1 MSISESVCLG
11 IDIGG
16 TTVKHAIIN
25 KDGNILERGSFD
37 TGSSITEEIFLE
49 KFLCVI
55 HDSISRGIA
64 GIGVCSL
71 GAVNSTTGQILGAVQ
86 NLPFLE
92 GLNLRNLVQEIY
104 PGIPVSICN
113 DVHAVAKGEKWLGVA
128 QNCDNFFCL
137 SLGTGLG
144 GALVINSQLVKGA
157 HHHAGEIGYLDY
169 QDNDHYLEK
178 KVSTRS
184 IVDKAAQ
191 LLGYEEITGITFF
204 EFVRKGN
211 IVCIDILNEWVDALS
226 RVIANLIIT
235 LDLDLIIIGGGV
247 SNEKELLIPRI
258 AKATDGMLPQEFR
271 GHTRIAA
278 AKFTNDSGTLGAVS
292 DLLCKVSSCDCR

>member
-1 MSISESVCLG
+1 MSVPETVCLG

-16 TTVKHAIIN
+16 TTVKHALIN
-25 KDGNILERGSFD
+25 GNGNILERGSFD
-37 TGSSITEEIFLE
+37 TGISITEAAFLE
-49 KFLCVI
+49 NLFRVI
-55 HDSISRGIA
+55 HDGRNKGIA

-92 GLNLRNLVQEIY
+92 GLNLRDQIQKKY
-104 PGIPVSICN
+104 PDIPVSICN
-113 DVHAVAKGEKWLGVA
+113 DVHAVAKGEKWLGAA

-144 GALVINSQLVKGA
+144 GALFINSQLVKGA

-169 QDNDHYLEK
+169 QDTGHYFEK
-178 KVSTRS
+178 KVSTKA
-184 IVDKAAQ
+184 IVDKASH
-191 LLGYEEITGITFF
+191 LLGHEVINGFAFF
-204 EFVRKGN
+204 ELVRKGN
-211 IVCIDILNEWVDALS
+211 LVCIDILKEWVNDLS

-235 LDLDLIIIGGGV
+235 LDLELIIIGGGV
-247 SNEKELLIPRI
+247 SNEKEILIPEI
-258 AKATDGMLPQEFR
+258 TSATEGMLPQEFR

-292 DLLCKVSSCDCR
+292 DLLCKMSI